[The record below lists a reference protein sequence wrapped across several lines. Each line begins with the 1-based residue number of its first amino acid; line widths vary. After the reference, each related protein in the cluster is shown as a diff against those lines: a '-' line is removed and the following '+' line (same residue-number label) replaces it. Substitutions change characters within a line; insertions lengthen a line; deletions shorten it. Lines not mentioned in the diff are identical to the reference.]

1 LPGEASNNSPPTL
14 ANSTRGHRQ
23 YSSRPSRG
31 FVTIAEIVFGIA
43 LLLGLRT
50 REVAL
55 ASDVLLGLF
64 ALGLAVGTGLK
75 SALNYSVFAASTGA
89 LALATERSYRWSLDA
104 LLASRARG
112 EGERAAGRRQQR
124 EYTCRKDV
132 VHPATRTEGLA
143 MMDVILKRFEAPDET
158 RVLTKGKYE
167 IVRRGG
173 MTIGCA
179 TYEPGWKWSSHI
191 GPSVGAS
198 HCTVEHVGLVLSG
211 TATAAFADGRVTE
224 LRAGELFYIP
234 GVPHDSWV
242 IRDEPYVSLHF
253 IGADHYAK

>member
-31 FVTIAEIVFGIA
+31 FVTVAEIVFGIA

-50 REVAL
+50 RDVAL

-143 MMDVILKRFEAPDET
+143 MMDVIL
-158 RVLTKGKYE
+158 
-167 IVRRGG
+167 
-173 MTIGCA
+173 
-179 TYEPGWKWSSHI
+179 
-191 GPSVGAS
+191 
-198 HCTVEHVGLVLSG
+198 
-211 TATAAFADGRVTE
+211 
-224 LRAGELFYIP
+224 
-234 GVPHDSWV
+234 
-242 IRDEPYVSLHF
+242 
-253 IGADHYAK
+253 